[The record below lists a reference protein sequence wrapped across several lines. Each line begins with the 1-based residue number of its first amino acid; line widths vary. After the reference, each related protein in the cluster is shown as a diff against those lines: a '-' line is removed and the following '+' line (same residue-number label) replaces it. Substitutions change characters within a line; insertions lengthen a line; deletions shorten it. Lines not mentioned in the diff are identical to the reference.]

1 MLTYMGLRMLIGPF
15 NGPDTGASA
24 GIKDTLERLSVPAR
38 RGEMKCVVEG
48 QEEDIVLQVWR
59 RG

>member
-1 MLTYMGLRMLIGPF
+1 MGLRMLIGPLY
-15 NGPDTGASA
+15 GPDTGAGAS
-24 GIKDTLERLSVPAR
+24 IKDTLDRLAVPAC
-38 RGEMKCVVEG
+38 RGEMKFLVEG